1 MHLDDQGK
9 LEDDNVAGIILH
21 CTSLHTEEFDRRV
34 RGQCL
39 QKVDGNTDWLS
50 TEKKRGGIKGHS
62 VPSNMY
68 LMLNRLSLA
77 FKNLH

>member
-9 LEDDNVAGIILH
+9 LEDDDITGIILH
-21 CTSLHTEEFDRRV
+21 CTSLHAEEFDRRV

-39 QKVDGNTDWLS
+39 QKVDGNTDWLP
-50 TEKKRGGIKGHS
+50 TENKGIKGHS
-62 VPSNMY
+62 VSSNMY
-68 LMLNRLSLA
+68 LMLNRLPLS